1 MHKIQ
6 IEQGKALERITD
18 ENDYPLKIRALV
30 EELRCAKERIR
41 TLE

>member
-6 IEQGKALERITD
+6 MEQAKALERFTD
-18 ENDYPLKIRALV
+18 ENDYPNKIRSLV